1 MEIVEHDLS
10 CKCHRRREWIEIDGV
25 LYPVEFSVDDPNTPP
40 WSEDKK
46 QKLSELFTSVLREKE
61 GKKS

>member
-1 MEIVEHDLS
+1 MEVIEHDLP
-10 CKCHRRREWIEIDGV
+10 CNCHRRREWIEIDGT

-40 WSEDKK
+40 MTEEEK

-61 GKKS
+61 GKSL